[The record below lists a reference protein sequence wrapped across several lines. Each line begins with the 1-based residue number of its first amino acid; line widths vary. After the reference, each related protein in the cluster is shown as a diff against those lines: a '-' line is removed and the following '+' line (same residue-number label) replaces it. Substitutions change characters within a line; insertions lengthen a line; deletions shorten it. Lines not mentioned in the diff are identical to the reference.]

1 MFGGFVV
8 KEARHK
14 NQTNSLS
21 IMKDSFK
28 NDPRTLMRLAREGN
42 KEAFGRLY
50 ELYFVPV
57 FRYVYFRVRN
67 KEETEDLVQTVF
79 LKAYRATSGFR
90 ETGKPPLAYFFTIAI
105 NTVID
110 HWRKKKEVA
119 LNDPE
124 KTFSKLVDDTQN
136 LQEKAEKELNSEIL
150 QKAIA
155 RLSEEQ
161 QKVITLKFISGL
173 SNKEIAEIISK
184 TEEAVRQIQC
194 RGIKALREY
203 LKDSEIL

>member
-28 NDPRTLMRLAREGN
+28 NDPRILMRLAKEGD

-67 KEETEDLVQTVF
+67 KEETQDLVQTVF
-79 LKAYRATSGFR
+79 LKAFKAVSGFR
-90 ETGKPPLAYFFTIAI
+90 EMGKPPLAYFFAIAM
-105 NTVID
+105 NAVKD
-110 HWRKKKEVA
+110 HWKKKKELALDLDEVLNKVA
-119 LNDPE
+119 
-124 KTFSKLVDDTQN
+124 DDNQH
-136 LQEKAEKELNSEIL
+136 LQEKIEKELNSEIL